1 MNDLKCKLGLNV
13 YANIVIVIFK
23 EMPDKLL
30 TEELRRTGF
39 TVSEL
44 PPESLCLIDGIHIAH
59 FLWNDSIGKK
69 NSTFRH
75 YSS

>member
-44 PPESLCLIDGIHIAH
+44 PRNPYA
-59 FLWNDSIGKK
+59 
-69 NSTFRH
+69 
-75 YSS
+75 